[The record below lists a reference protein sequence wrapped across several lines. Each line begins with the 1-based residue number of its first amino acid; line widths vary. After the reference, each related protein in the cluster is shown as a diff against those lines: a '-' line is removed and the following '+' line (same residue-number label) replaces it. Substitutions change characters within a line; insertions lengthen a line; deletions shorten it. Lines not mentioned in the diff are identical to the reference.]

1 MLSREQI
8 RCSFFDAKRI
18 EQEGREKEKRK
29 KKICPKSHLVG
40 GGVGGCVN
48 VLRGWPHILFD
59 AKIPETPIEP

>member
-18 EQEGREKEKRK
+18 EQEGREGKRK
-29 KKICPKSHLVG
+29 KRFAQNPTLVR
-40 GGVGGCVN
+40 GGCVN